1 MCESFLVYGGI
12 VHMKDNMMEISEKV
26 QMLVVGIAIGIQ
38 LGVWTM
44 IIAYS
49 MAL

>member
-1 MCESFLVYGGI
+1 MRRLL
-12 VHMKDNMMEISEKV
+12 NMHIPIHI
-26 QMLVVGIAIGIQ
+26 QMLILGIAIGIQ

-49 MAL
+49 LPY